1 MTFITSLLVAL
12 ISILVYLS
20 SGMVRQSNRLAVQA
34 ITVLIGAVAL
44 IAAMLKTLTV
54 VPAGNV
60 GVTEILG
67 RVDDRPLPPGVHLLN
82 PFAEV
87 KIFSTRVKDMNEDV
101 EAISQEGLSFHL
113 HVSLQYEVD
122 PTKAALIYQ
131 TIGSDETEIVRSRF
145 RSVVREITTSY
156 PAEAVYSSKRQ
167 EVSSRL
173 QASLTKQ
180 LVPLGFTVEG
190 VFLRGLVLPE
200 QLNAA
205 IQEKLKAEQESQE
218 MRFTLQRERQEAD
231 RKRVEAQGIADA
243 QTIVARSL
251 TRETLQLRAI
261 EATEKLAASNNA
273 KVLIMGGSQ
282 GGLPMILQLDS
293 NSLSPKPVAPQP

>member
-122 PTKAALIYQ
+122 PAKAALIYQ